1 MKLRNPFS
9 GWEALDPQQRTRIL
23 KISGLVVGA
32 FALFTLISILSYL
45 FTWTADQSLLGDPDR
60 LSLDVDVHNS
70 GGKMGHQWAW
80 LLVSRWFGLGSLLL
94 VLVLGILA
102 ARLLLGR
109 RSFSVIKAVL
119 LSLTAAIIAS
129 FILAFVSPLFGLE
142 HAFGGGLGGDCGALV
157 VNWSKNLFGA
167 AVTVVLLAIL
177 VASWC
182 FFASK
187 RFTDWF
193 ASLGSGKDPEP
204 VRDLGEEPEPKA
216 EKKRRGF
223 RFVRP
228 LEEDLP
234 DESDDSGKQEEP
246 SAPVAAPAVAAAPDP
261 VAAPAPAVE
270 PPADDL
276 LTRLTSGRTLS
287 APATV
292 TPPAPAEPATPAA
305 PVAPAEEGKT
315 DEGLE
320 VVEGEELSTEND
332 VDLPRINVRD
342 ELDKFRFPPL
352 ELLDDYEGSRQ
363 EVSQDELRRNN
374 FKIRATLKTY
384 KIEVDNVKAVVG
396 PTVTLYKV
404 YPAPGVKISSIR
416 SLQDD
421 IAMALKADK
430 GVRVVTLADSVG
442 IEVANDHPSIVPLKA
457 MFNDPAFLE
466 SKAELPVAIGY
477 TITQKVKVFDLADA
491 PHLLV
496 AGATKQGKS
505 VGLNVLIA
513 SLLYSKHPAE
523 LKFVFIDPKMVE
535 FSAYAK
541 LLKHY
546 LAVLPNAASE
556 ADEMN
561 NAIVKDAK
569 SAETIL
575 KSLCVEMDER
585 YQLLS
590 KALVNNVK
598 LYNEKFKDRHLLPTE
613 GHRYMPYLVVVV
625 DEYADL
631 TMSVGGGSDSKAI
644 ARSIST
650 SIIRLA
656 QKGRAAGIHV
666 VLATQRPSVDV
677 ITGLIKANFP
687 TRIAFRVFS
696 QTDSRTILDSG
707 GAEKL
712 IGKGDMIY
720 YAGADVERVQCAF
733 ISNDEINALNDFIG
747 NQNGYK
753 RSYNTPYYLPAP
765 EADSGEE
772 SGGMIDMMNLD
783 ERFEEAARLVVTS
796 QRGSTSDLQRR
807 LGMGYAK
814 AGRVMDQ
821 LEAAGIVGPQQGSK
835 PREVLVTTFEELDR
849 IIEAFK
855 NQ

>member
-1 MKLRNPFS
+1 MGKKSLKMKWT
-9 GWEALDPQQRTRIL
+9 GLDPEQRTRIM
-23 KISGLVVGA
+23 KIAGLVVGA
-32 FALFTLISILSYL
+32 FTLFSLIAVLSY
-45 FTWTADQSLLGDPDR
+45 FFSWQADQSVLRAADKLSPDIKVRNAAGKVGALWGDR
-60 LSLDVDVHNS
+60 LVGD
-70 GGKMGHQWAW
+70 
-80 LLVSRWFGLGSLLL
+80 WFGLGALMIIALLGVLSYRMLFGKRSFPVIKTCLLL
-94 VLVLGILA
+94 LSGAFI
-102 ARLLLGR
+102 
-109 RSFSVIKAVL
+109 SSV
-119 LSLTAAIIAS
+119 
-129 FILAFVSPLFGLE
+129 FLAFCSVGNLKN
-142 HAFGGGLGGDCGALV
+142 AFGGGLGGEWGGQIDA
-157 VNWSKNLFGA
+157 WARNLFGA
-167 AVTVVLLAIL
+167 SVTFVLILLLVVL
-177 VASWC
+177 WG
-182 FFASK
+182 FFASP
-187 RFTDWF
+187 RFSKWLL
-193 ASLGSGKDPEP
+193 A
-204 VRDLGEEPEPKA
+204 LGEKKQDDAKADGKESVVEKEKSRRFGWLKKA
-216 EKKRRGF
+216 ETEMEEEI
-223 RFVRP
+223 P
-228 LEEDLP
+228 LP
-234 DESDDSGKQEEP
+234 TPAP
-246 SAPVAAPAVAAAPDP
+246 SP
-261 VAAPAPAVE
+261 APAPAPV
-270 PPADDL
+270 PVP
-276 LTRLTSGRTLS
+276 
-287 APATV
+287 
-292 TPPAPAEPATPAA
+292 PPAPEE
-305 PVAPAEEGKT
+305 PVAPEPEPAPVPERVLSDTEDVPAGPGERD
-315 DEGLE
+315 DEGME
-320 VVEGEELSTEND
+320 VIEGEELSTDD
-332 VDLPRINVRD
+332 VELPRIDVRSD
-342 ELDKFRFPPL
+342 LDKFRFPSL
-352 ELLDDYEGSRQ
+352 SLLDDYEGSRQ
-363 EVSQDELRRNN
+363 EVSKDELQRNN
-374 FKIRATLKTY
+374 FKIRATLKNY
-384 KIEVDNVKAVVG
+384 KIEVDNVKAIVG

-404 YPAPGVKISSIR
+404 YPAPGVKIAAIR

-421 IAMALKADK
+421 IAMALNADK

-442 IEVANDHPSIVPLKA
+442 IEVANDNPSIVPLKA
-457 MFNDPAFLE
+457 MFNDAAFLDT
-466 SKAELPVAIGY
+466 KAELPVAIGY

-513 SLLYSKHPAE
+513 SLLFSKHPAE

-546 LAVLPNAASE
+546 LAVLPTAASE
-556 ADEMN
+556 TDEMN
-561 NAIVKDAK
+561 GAIVKDAK
-569 SAETIL
+569 SAEMIL
-575 KSLCVEMDER
+575 RSVCIEMDER

-598 LYNEKFKDRHLLPTE
+598 LYNEKYKDRHLLPTE

-747 NQNGYK
+747 GQTGYK
-753 RSYNTPYYLPAP
+753 KSYNTPYYLPVP
-765 EADSGEE
+765 EPEQGED
-772 SGGMIDMMNLD
+772 GPGMIDMKNLD
-783 ERFEEAARLVVTS
+783 ERFEEAARMVVTS